1 MVWVVG
7 LFVQE
12 EPAVFVEEME
22 EQLYVF
28 QLLPRSG
35 ADGAVV
41 QVVDARTGNAQQQW

>member
-12 EPAVFVEEME
+12 EPAVFVEEVE

-28 QLLPRSG
+28 QLVPRPR
-35 ADGAVV
+35 ADGTVI